1 MDLVKTKAYFFVIF
15 IFYINS
21 FLSIWNIEY
30 QYSRNNLHQTFV
42 KVHFWTIKTKNNT
55 LTLANSYSIYT
66 KWYEIIILW

>member
-42 KVHFWTIKTKNNT
+42 KVHF
-55 LTLANSYSIYT
+55 
-66 KWYEIIILW
+66 